1 MSDHTT
7 VSAYRKGVTP
17 ENISL
22 GFTAEDGSRRAR
34 TDCPLA
40 VSWQVKKKK
49 AKVGRRITSKRQ
61 TGITPEHNMTE
72 NKESKMYLKK
82 NIKLRAMW

>member
-22 GFTAEDGSRRAR
+22 VSLQRVCDRQWMGAAERGQIVHSLFRGR
-34 TDCPLA
+34 LK
-40 VSWQVKKKK
+40 QKK
-49 AKVGRRITSKRQ
+49 
-61 TGITPEHNMTE
+61 
-72 NKESKMYLKK
+72 LKWV
-82 NIKLRAMW
+82 AE